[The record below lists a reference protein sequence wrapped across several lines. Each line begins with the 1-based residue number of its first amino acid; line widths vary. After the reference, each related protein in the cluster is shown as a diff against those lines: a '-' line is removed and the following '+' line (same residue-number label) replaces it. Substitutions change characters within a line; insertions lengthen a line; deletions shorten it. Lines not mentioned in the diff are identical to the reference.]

1 MAYEWRCQ
9 DCGQGWLEEGRGK
22 YVLVA
27 LQHMKRQVHHPA
39 GLVDTDT
46 GEILVPGA
54 INRNLAVK
62 AGIIDPPTPRGKRAD
77 SAEGAPPTAAS
88 PEDPAPPPRRA
99 GVTAPITGN
108 DPAMTGGVRVTAQRV
123 DSLAPGQVGPVPAQ
137 VLALE
142 VQWPSW
148 ALAFFDL
155 LRGEYLDDQDQPY
168 DWSSKSFVRFVLD
181 TYRHACRQLLETVME
196 RRLAGVAATDRAR
209 AVAAAL
215 ATVEGMD
222 SATMLQLIASRVE
235 QEDPAWAR
243 VLRAAAAG

>member
-1 MAYEWRCQ
+1 MTYEWRCQ
-9 DCGQGWLEEGRGK
+9 DCGQGWPEEGRGK

-27 LQHMKRQVHHPA
+27 LQHMKRKEHVPL

-46 GEILVPGA
+46 GEIVVAGA

-62 AGIIDPPTPRGKRAD
+62 AGAIDPPAPRGKRAD
-77 SAEGAPPTAAS
+77 AEAEPPAAN
-88 PEDPAPPPRRA
+88 PDDPAPPPRRA
-99 GVTAPITGN
+99 GVTAPLAGN

-123 DSLAPGQVGPVPAQ
+123 DRLAPGQVGPMPAQ

-155 LRGEYLDDQDQPY
+155 LRGEYRDDQDQPY

-181 TYRHACRQLLETVME
+181 TYRHACRQLLERVME
-196 RRLAGVAATDRAR
+196 ERLAGVAAADRAR

-215 ATVEGMD
+215 ATIEGMD
-222 SATMLQLIASRVE
+222 STTLLRLVAERVE
-235 QEDPAWAR
+235 ADDPEWAR
-243 VLRAAAAG
+243 ILRAAAS